1 MKKLLLIIFGAFL
14 LSSANAQVLF
24 EETFSAGA
32 IPVPGW
38 LIMGNSA
45 NFANPVSNIAGGT
58 APELV
63 FDNDP
68 VFPNT
73 TMRIISPQIN
83 TTGSTQL
90 IIRFK
95 HMFEHVSGN
104 TTAVTLKLE
113 TRSGTSG
120 TWNTVWTASPTANI
134 DAQGLN
140 VLVNNA
146 NVGTANFQLSFVIT
160 GSSQIMK
167 NWFIDDVI
175 VLKPLAL
182 DGAISS
188 VNLPSLFTGIQPIE
202 GEFSNLGTTAV
213 NSIDVNWK
221 VDDGDVHTTSYTGLN
236 VPLGGSAP
244 YISADSM
251 DLPEGNYDLYVWVS
265 NVNGVSLDD
274 DPLNDTL
281 VRELSIP
288 DRIIYYIPFFEEF
301 TSSTCGPCATF
312 NNGVFNPFLAQHD
325 DDDLTLIKYQMNWP
339 GSGDPYYTAEGGTR
353 RTYYGVNAVP
363 DLYVDGNKVATSA
376 SGVNGAYNAT
386 SGTMGTVFIE
396 STHEI
401 QGNNV
406 IIDANVTPYAN
417 YSNVKIHIS
426 VIEKMTTQNVATNGE
441 TQFHHVMMKM
451 VPNAN
456 GTSAELVNGQTISL
470 KHTVNMTST
479 NVEEMDDLMVAIFI
493 QEASKNILQSGYSL
507 EVGATISSSIPDE
520 AINVPVDQP
529 IIISFS
535 QPVRMIGG
543 QAITNANVASVIS
556 FKEGDASGAA
566 VGFVATIN
574 DAKTQITITPQP
586 NLKYLQRYY
595 LNVLPVE
602 NYSSTPTVSYV
613 TNFTTKL
620 NVGVIEN
627 PVVEFSVYPNP
638 ANSMLTISNVSNI
651 RTVEIY
657 SIVGNLIR
665 SIELNNN
672 VGQHTI
678 NVSNMPAGV
687 YIMKAKGVQTEKAV
701 RFIISR

>member
-14 LSSANAQVLF
+14 ISGAQAQVLF

-38 LIMGNSA
+38 LIMGNSE
-45 NFANPVSNIAGGT
+45 NFSNPATAIAGGT

-68 VFPNT
+68 PFPNT

-104 TTAVTLKLE
+104 TTAFTIKLE
-113 TRSGTSG
+113 TRSGSSG
-120 TWNTVWTASPTANI
+120 TWNTVWTSSPTANI
-134 DAQGLN
+134 DAQGVN

-146 NVGTANFQLSFVIT
+146 NVGTANFQLSFAIT
-160 GSSQIMK
+160 GTSSIMK

-188 VNLPSLFTGIQPIE
+188 VDLPSLFTGIQPIE

-213 NSIDVNWK
+213 NSIDVSWR
-221 VDDGDVHTTSYTGLN
+221 VDDGDIHTTSYTGLN

-244 YISADSM
+244 YLSADSL
-251 DLPEGNYDLYVWVS
+251 DLTEGDYDLYVWVS
-265 NVNGVSLDD
+265 NVNGVSVDD
-274 DPLNDTL
+274 DPSNDTL

-301 TSSTCGPCATF
+301 TSSTCAPCASF
-312 NNGVFNPFLAQHD
+312 NNGVFNPFLAQHG

-339 GSGDPYYTAEGGTR
+339 GSGDPYYTAEGGVR
-353 RTYYGVNAVP
+353 RSYYGVNAVP
-363 DLYVDGNKVATSA
+363 DLYVDGKKVATNASA
-376 SGVNGAYNAT
+376 VNAAYSAT
-386 SGTMGTVFIE
+386 SGTMGSVYIG

-406 IIDANVTPYAN
+406 IINANIVPYAN
-417 YSNVKIHIS
+417 YSNVKVHIS

-451 VPNAN
+451 VPNAS
-456 GTSAELVNGQTISL
+456 GTTANLVNGEELSYQ
-470 KHTVNMTST
+470 HNVNMTST

-493 QEASKNILQSGYSL
+493 QDANKNILQSGYSL
-507 EVGATISSSIPDE
+507 EVGATISSSIPNE
-520 AINVPVDQP
+520 AINIPVDQP
-529 IIISFS
+529 IVINFS

-556 FKEGDASGAA
+556 FKEGDATGAP

-602 NYSSTPTVSYV
+602 NYTSTPTLSYV
-613 TNFTTKL
+613 VNFTTKL
-620 NVGVIEN
+620 NVGVIET

-638 ANSMLTISNVSNI
+638 ANSMLNISNVSNI
-651 RTVEIY
+651 KTVEIY

-665 SIELNNN
+665 SIDLNNN

-678 NVSNMPAGV
+678 NISNMPAGV